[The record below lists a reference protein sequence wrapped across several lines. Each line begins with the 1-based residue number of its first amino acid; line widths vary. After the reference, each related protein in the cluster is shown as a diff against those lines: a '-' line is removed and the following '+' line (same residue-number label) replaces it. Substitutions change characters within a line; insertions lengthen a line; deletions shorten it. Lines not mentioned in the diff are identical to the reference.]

1 MASGRIKGITIEIDG
16 NTLPL
21 QQSLKKVDDSLKQTQ
36 LQLKDVNKLLK
47 LDPSNIELLKQKHEY
62 LGKAVADTKEKLAQ
76 QKKAMEQLQQAG
88 DTEEN
93 QEQQRR
99 LAREIMA
106 TENSLK
112 DLEKQYRSSIP
123 ALESFGAKSKEVA
136 EKTKKL
142 SAVAGGLGVALLGNA
157 YKASQTADELNTL
170 SRNTGLSVE
179 ELQKMQ
185 FASDRIDVSVD
196 QITSSIVK
204 LNKSMSSGSSAFETL
219 GISIT
224 DADGNMRDVTD
235 VWYEALEALS
245 KIENETEKDALA
257 MDLFG
262 KSAMD
267 LSGIIDDGGEALRT
281 FGQEAEDA
289 GLILSGESLQS
300 ANAFN
305 DAIDKLKITASQ
317 AFLEVGAS
325 LATELAPALETI
337 VGKVAEL
344 LSWFSDLDGTT
355 QTIILTVLAVIASI
369 SPLAGMISSITTVV
383 TALTGAIGLLS
394 APVLMT
400 IGFFGALVVA
410 GIALYKNWDKV
421 KEVATETYNVV
432 SEKFNAMKE
441 AVSNAINRIKEV
453 LSGFS
458 WKLPDIK
465 LPHFKI
471 TGGEAPYGFMGKG
484 SFPSIDVEWY
494 RKAYNHAMLFKD
506 PTVLATPYGLKG
518 FGDGNG
524 SELVIGTDTL
534 MAMINASNSNNSGEL
549 GKITTLLEIIATN
562 GMNVTLQ
569 GDARQIFKVV
579 RTENNK
585 FKGSTGNS
593 AFNY

>member
-1 MASGRIKGITIEIDG
+1 
-16 NTLPL
+16 
-21 QQSLKKVDDSLKQTQ
+21 
-36 LQLKDVNKLLK
+36 
-47 LDPSNIELLKQKHEY
+47 
-62 LGKAVADTKEKLAQ
+62 
-76 QKKAMEQLQQAG
+76 MEQLKSAG

-99 LAREIMA
+99 LAREIMT

-112 DLEKQYRSSIP
+112 DLEKQYRTSIP
-123 ALESFGAKSKEVA
+123 ALESFSAKTA
-136 EKTKKL
+136 EISQKTKAL
-142 SAVAGGLGVALLGNA
+142 SAVAGGLAVALVGNA

-196 QITSSIVK
+196 QMTSSIVK
-204 LNKSMSSGSSAFETL
+204 LTKGMSSGSKAFETL
-219 GISIT
+219 GINIT
-224 DADGNMRDVTD
+224 DADGNLRDATD
-235 VWYEALEALS
+235 VWYETLEALS
-245 KIENETEKDALA
+245 KVENETQKDALA
-257 MDLFG
+257 MELFG

-267 LSGIIDDGGEALRT
+267 LSGIIDDGGEALKT

-289 GLILSGESLQS
+289 GLIISGDTLKS
-300 ANAFN
+300 ANEFN
-305 DAIDKLKITASQ
+305 DAIDKLKVTASQ

-337 VGKVAEL
+337 VEKVADL

-355 QTIILTVLAVIASI
+355 QTVILTVLALIASI
-369 SPLAGMISSITTVV
+369 SPVAGMISSITTIV
-383 TALTGAIGLLS
+383 TALTGAITALS
-394 APVLMT
+394 APVLLT

-432 SEKFNAMKE
+432 SEKFTAMKE
-441 AVSNAINRIKEV
+441 AVTGAINRIKEV

-494 RKAYNHAMLFKD
+494 RKAYTNAMLFKD

-518 FGDGNG
+518 FGDGSG

-534 MAMINASNSNNSGEL
+534 MNMISASNGSKNGEL
-549 GKITTLLEIIATN
+549 GRITSLLEVIASN
-562 GMNVTLQ
+562 GMTVTLQ
-569 GDARQIFKVV
+569 GDARQMFKVV
-579 RTENNK
+579 RNENTK
-585 FKGSTGNS
+585 FKGSTGKS